1 MQTHKITL
9 SYPDSWL
16 TVNIT
21 INNRDTNATLETWVA
36 TENGTTATYDYD
48 FSGADNVDYIYI
60 ASVSGYNDIKGA
72 VFYEAA
78 SGGWGWAS
86 VADIWSAQIGDYS
99 GSAGSF
105 ANKFEQ
111 YGWVSH
117 VIDRSS
123 LDDDSKKQL
132 VWFKD
137 KMEEFAKTLKDFKSN
152 EKDFNNI
159 VDAIK
164 NQPNKTTIVNKG
176 WQYEETIWELIVEWI
191 PQIIDKLDEATQ
203 IIPIYE
209 ELLEYMEQ
217 REKDWEQLV
226 QDLIDNN

>member
-9 SYPDSWL
+9 SYPSSWL
-16 TVNIT
+16 TVNVT

-36 TENGTTATYDYD
+36 IENGTTATYDYD

-111 YGWVSH
+111 YGGVSH

-123 LDDDSKKQL
+123 LDEESKK
-132 VWFKD
+132 
-137 KMEEFAKTLKDFKSN
+137 EIKS
-152 EKDFNNI
+152 
-159 VDAIK
+159 
-164 NQPNKTTIVNKG
+164 
-176 WQYEETIWELIVEWI
+176 
-191 PQIIDKLDEATQ
+191 IIDKLAEVDTTLKVAPKIETKYIESTREIVRIEKVPIPQQDNKALAN
-203 IIPIYE
+203 IIIKWLK
-209 ELLEYMEQ
+209 ELSKTLSTIMV
-217 REKDWEQLV
+217 KG
-226 QDLIDNN
+226 LIEIKNKK